1 MKIGTV
7 ALGIALTLATAA
19 SASPRAG
26 SAQAETQTLDLARQ
40 LIAIRSVMGEGN
52 RTADALQV
60 VKGALVAGG
69 WQDSQVEIVPFR
81 DTAYLIATW
90 PGSDPALK
98 PLVISGHMD
107 VVEANPADWQRD
119 PFTPVVENGYLF
131 GRGASDMKF
140 DAALATSSL
149 IDLRRTGLRPRRT
162 VILQFSG
169 DEETT
174 MRSSRVIADR
184 LRNAELVIN
193 IDGGGGTLDE
203 GTGRAL
209 YWTWQGAEKTYND
222 YQQCD
227 CPAFRSDCARGCLPF
242 HPRTQPDHQGLF

>member
-1 MKIGTV
+1 MKKWTA
-7 ALGIALTLATAA
+7 ALGVALTLATAA
-19 SASPRAG
+19 AAATPAAPRGG
-26 SAQAETQTLDLARQ
+26 SAQAEAQTLDLARQ
-40 LIAIRSVMGEGN
+40 LIAIRSVVGEGN

-90 PGSDPALK
+90 PGSDPSLK

-162 VILQFSG
+162 VILQFYG
-169 DEETT
+169 RVPGGAGGLKLRET
-174 MRSSRVIADR
+174 RGPGKESA
-184 LRNAELVIN
+184 
-193 IDGGGGTLDE
+193 
-203 GTGRAL
+203 
-209 YWTWQGAEKTYND
+209 WCGAGSHVSQT
-222 YQQCD
+222 
-227 CPAFRSDCARGCLPF
+227 
-242 HPRTQPDHQGLF
+242 